1 MIYAFLANGFEETE
15 AIAPID
21 ILRRCGKELLTVGV
35 GGKNAVSSHNIKIE
49 CDITESEI
57 QLNGDL
63 ELIILPGGLKGT
75 ENLDNSKAVSEAID
89 FCVANNRYIAAI
101 CAAPAV
107 LLGRRGL
114 LDGKNAVCYRGFE
127 GDMKGALISSAPAVA
142 DGYFITGKGAG
153 VSVEFGLK
161 IAEVLIS
168 PEKAAEI
175 ADKIMCEKK

>member
-35 GGKNAVSSHNIKIE
+35 GGKTVVSSHNIKIE

-57 QLNGDL
+57 KLDDDL

-75 ENLDNSKAVSEAID
+75 EILENSKTVSEAID
-89 FCVANNRYIAAI
+89 FCVLSNRYIAAI
-101 CAAPAV
+101 CAAPTI
-107 LLGRRGL
+107 LGKRGL
-114 LDGKNAVCYRGFE
+114 LDGKNAICYRGME
-127 GDMKGALISSAPAVA
+127 DGLKGAVLSPDTVVA